1 MEPPKKRK
9 FLGDEDVY
17 SSSNAVVRN
26 GGAYAGVGLESAATV
41 RGGARRTITD
51 NSTTTSTIISSNN
64 IGTSKVSH
72 LLIVTTFCVCA
83 CAFLCLWVFVRV
95 LCLIREN

>member
-17 SSSNAVVRN
+17 SSSIAVGGN
-26 GGAYAGVGLESAATV
+26 GSAYAGVGLEATASV
-41 RGGARRTITD
+41 RGGARRTIND
-51 NSTTTSTIISSNN
+51 GSTTTTTIISSNK

-72 LLIVTTFCVCA
+72 LL
-83 CAFLCLWVFVRV
+83 
-95 LCLIREN
+95 